1 MDPNGD
7 YIRKYLPQ
15 LSRMPV
21 EFIYEPWKA
30 PVAIQREA
38 GCIIGVDYPSPIVV
52 HKEASKRNRELME
65 ELQGTLMKKCNMEV
79 PKHIKPSDEAE
90 IKVFFGLTKNES

>member
-1 MDPNGD
+1 MSDDESTKVTITLRTIVTGP
-7 YIRKYLPQ
+7 
-15 LSRMPV
+15 
-21 EFIYEPWKA
+21 
-30 PVAIQREA
+30 EA